1 MVFFHRPLCLEAD
14 QYRQALVDWATTH
27 AESQTDYT
35 LDAKGNRLYYNEK
48 IAPHVIP
55 LMRAM
60 GCAVCKTTP
69 ATLLCD
75 IAYSELKCVYRVG
88 ASRFCDSRSIRWYIR
103 LFPRIFTSFLLMC

>member
-1 MVFFHRPLCLEAD
+1 MVFLHRPLSPEAD

-27 AESQTDYT
+27 AQPQTDYT

-55 LMRAM
+55 LMRDM

-69 ATLLCD
+69 EIVLYHV
-75 IAYSELKCVYRVG
+75 AYSELKCVYRVG
-88 ASRFCDSRSIRWYIR
+88 ASRFGDSRSIRWYIR